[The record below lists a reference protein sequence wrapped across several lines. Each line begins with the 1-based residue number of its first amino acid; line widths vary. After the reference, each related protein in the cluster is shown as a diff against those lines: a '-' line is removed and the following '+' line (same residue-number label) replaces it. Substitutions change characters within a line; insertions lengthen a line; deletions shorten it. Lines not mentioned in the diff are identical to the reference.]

1 MINYDKDNIFSKI
14 LANEIPAI
22 RVFEDTSNLVI
33 MDAYPEKEGHMLA
46 IPKAKSRNIYDINEE
61 DLERLCIL
69 VKKIA
74 EMQKIAFGAA
84 GAKIIHNCESE
95 AGQVVFHTHFHII
108 PRHDGVDLGFHAKE
122 MVAPEALEI
131 IAEKIRPL
139 ISETTA

>member
-22 RVFEDTSNLVI
+22 RVFEDSSNLVI
-33 MDAYPEKEGHMLA
+33 MDAYPEKQGHMLA

-108 PRHDGVDLGFHAKE
+108 PYFTENKTMPESLNSKE
-122 MVAPEALEI
+122 KQAEAVRKL
-131 IAEKIRPL
+131 L
-139 ISETTA
+139 V

>member
-1 MINYDKDNIFSKI
+1 MALTRIGNQAISLDAAEIPNLDASKI
-14 LANEIPAI
+14 VSGTIDNNRLNQ
-22 RVFEDTSNLVI
+22 FLL
-33 MDAYPEKEGHMLA
+33 YKG
-46 IPKAKSRNIYDINEE
+46 INEE

-108 PRHDGVDLGFHAKE
+108 PYFTENKTMPDSLNSKE
-122 MVAPEALEI
+122 KQAEAVRKL
-131 IAEKIRPL
+131 L
-139 ISETTA
+139 V

>member
-22 RVFEDTSNLVI
+22 RVFEDSSNLVI
-33 MDAYPEKEGHMLA
+33 MDAYPEKQGHMLA

-74 EMQKIAFGAA
+74 EMQKIA
-84 GAKIIHNCESE
+84 
-95 AGQVVFHTHFHII
+95 
-108 PRHDGVDLGFHAKE
+108 LGL
-122 MVAPEALEI
+122 LEPKLYI
-131 IAEKIRPL
+131 IASLRQDKLFSYTFSYHSIFYRK
-139 ISETTA
+139 